1 MFVVPVSRR
10 ASPSYRL
17 LDSSFERFF
26 NSVAQSPREV
36 RSPALDVSESEGHF
50 TAVLDLPGVAKGEV
64 KIAIDGRKV
73 SIETRSPVAEQK
85 AETVAVAAA
94 TDAPAVESTSPAA
107 APAARLIHRERQ
119 AASYARSF
127 VLPVELDQAA
137 SQAKLEDGVLT
148 LTLVKRAPTA
158 TQLTVS

>member
-10 ASPSYRL
+10 TAPSYRL

-26 NSVAQSPREV
+26 NSALQSTPEV
-36 RSPALDVSESEGHF
+36 RSPALDVSESDGHF
-50 TAVLDLPGVAKGEV
+50 TAVLDLPGVAKADV

-73 SIETRSPVAEQK
+73 SIEAAAAVAEPK
-85 AETVAVAAA
+85 ADVPAAEA
-94 TDAPAVESTSPAA
+94 TTPAVRT
-107 APAARLIHRERQ
+107 IHRERQ
-119 AASYARSF
+119 AARYARSF

-137 SQAKLEDGVLT
+137 SQARLEDGVLT
-148 LTLVKRAPTA
+148 LTLAKRAPTA